1 MASEEASD
9 MKGKEPEE
17 DDIDLS
23 NDQWIEENYP
33 ELVQK
38 YPRLWIA
45 VMDQHVICDAG
56 TKSGAEAKAKKI
68 AGDREYSLYFIEPTV
83 LQM

>member
-1 MASEEASD
+1 MEALD
-9 MKGKEPEE
+9 MKGDEQVE

-23 NDQWIEENYP
+23 NDQWLKENYLD
-33 ELVQK
+33 LVQK

-45 VMDQHVICDAG
+45 VMDQQVICDAG
-56 TKSGAEAKAKKI
+56 TRSTAEAKAKRI
-68 AGDREYSLYFIEPTV
+68 AGDRGFSVYFIEPTA

>member
-1 MASEEASD
+1 
-9 MKGKEPEE
+9 MKGTEREE

-23 NDQWIEENYP
+23 NDQWLEENYLD
-33 ELVQK
+33 LVQK

-45 VMDQHVICDAG
+45 VMDQQVICDAG
-56 TKSGAEAKAKKI
+56 TKSAAEAKAKKI
-68 AGDREYSLYFIEPTV
+68 AGDQEFSVYFIEPTA

>member
-1 MASEEASD
+1 MKEE
-9 MKGKEPEE
+9 EIEE
-17 DDIDLS
+17 GDIDLS
-23 NDQWIEENYP
+23 NDQWLEENYLD
-33 ELVQK
+33 LVQK

-45 VMDQHVICDAG
+45 VMDQQVICDAG

-68 AGDREYSLYFIEPTV
+68 AGDQEFSVYFIEPTV

>member
-1 MASEEASD
+1 MDEGE
-9 MKGKEPEE
+9 KVE

-23 NDQWIEENYP
+23 NDEWFERNYM

-45 VMDQHVICDAG
+45 VMDQQVICTGA
-56 TKSGAEAKAKKI
+56 TKREAETKAVEM
-68 AGDREYSLYFIEPTV
+68 AGDREISVYFIEPTA
-83 LQM
+83 LPL

>member
-1 MASEEASD
+1 
-9 MKGKEPEE
+9 MKGKEREE

-23 NDQWIEENYP
+23 NDQWLEENYFD
-33 ELVQK
+33 LVQK

-45 VMDQHVICDAG
+45 VIDQQVICDAG
-56 TKSGAEAKAKKI
+56 TKSAAEAKAKKI
-68 AGDREYSLYFIEPTV
+68 AGDQEFSVYFIEPTV

>member
-1 MASEEASD
+1 
-9 MKGKEPEE
+9 MKGKEREE

-23 NDQWIEENYP
+23 NDQWLEENYLD
-33 ELVQK
+33 LVQK

-45 VMDQHVICDAG
+45 VMDQQVICDAA
-56 TKSGAEAKAKKI
+56 TKSAAEAKAKKI
-68 AGDREYSLYFIEPTV
+68 AGDQEFSVYFIEPTA

>member
-1 MASEEASD
+1 
-9 MKGKEPEE
+9 MKGKEREE

-23 NDQWIEENYP
+23 NDQWLEENYLD
-33 ELVQK
+33 LVQK

-45 VMDQHVICDAG
+45 VLDQQVICDAG
-56 TKSGAEAKAKKI
+56 TKSAAEAKAKKI
-68 AGDREYSLYFIEPTV
+68 AGDQEFSVYFIEPTA

>member
-1 MASEEASD
+1 
-9 MKGKEPEE
+9 MKGKEREE

-23 NDQWIEENYP
+23 NDQWLEENYLD
-33 ELVQK
+33 LVQK

-45 VMDQHVICDAG
+45 VMDQRVICDAA
-56 TKSGAEAKAKKI
+56 TRSTAEAKAKKT
-68 AGDREYSLYFIEPTV
+68 AGDREFSVYFIEPTA